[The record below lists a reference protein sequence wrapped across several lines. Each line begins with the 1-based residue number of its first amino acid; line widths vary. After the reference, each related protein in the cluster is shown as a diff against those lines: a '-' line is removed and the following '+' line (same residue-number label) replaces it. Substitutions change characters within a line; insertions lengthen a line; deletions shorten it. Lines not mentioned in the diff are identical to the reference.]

1 MFRLCLLMVII
12 AVSGFTQQA
21 HANTQ
26 FSGAYLLHVC
36 EMDAKGK
43 EVIKGGHI
51 ACQSYIA
58 GVIDYHRILQS
69 MKLTPKID
77 ICVPTKTPLNDVH
90 KVVLPYM
97 RKHKENEA
105 FIAAAAVTMALY
117 KLYPCK

>member
-69 MKLTPKID
+69 MKLAPKID
-77 ICVPTKTPLNDVH
+77 ICVPTRTPLNDVH
-90 KVVLPYM
+90 KAVLAYL
-97 RKHKENEA
+97 RKHKENDA
-105 FIAAAAVTMALY
+105 FIAAPAVTMALY